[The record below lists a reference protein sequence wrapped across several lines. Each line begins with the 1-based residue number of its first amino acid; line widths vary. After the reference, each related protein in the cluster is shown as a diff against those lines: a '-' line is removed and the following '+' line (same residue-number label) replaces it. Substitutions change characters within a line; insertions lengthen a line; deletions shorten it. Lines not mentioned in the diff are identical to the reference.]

1 MKLYAFSVREDEKE
15 YFAALPSRY
24 GVELTESAGVI
35 TDEAL
40 AQMKGYDAVSIL
52 GMQKIDAP
60 LLDRLKEAG
69 IRYVATRTIGFNH
82 IDLVHARKI
91 GMHVVHAAYEP
102 NGVADYTIMMMLLC
116 LRHYKASLWRTNCND
131 YSLDGLQGR
140 QMKDLTVGVMGT
152 GHIGATVVREL
163 SGFGCRI
170 LAYDVYESD
179 EVKKYA
185 TYVELDT
192 FYRECDIITLHMP
205 LMDSTYHIINRES
218 IAKMKNTVILINCA
232 RGALMDIEDLIEG
245 IEKRHIGALG
255 LDVMEHEE
263 GIVHMNR
270 KLDII
275 SNRQMAYLRQFP
287 NVVHTQHMAFYTD
300 AAVRDMVFTSTEA
313 MLAAEKGE
321 KRKNQLC

>member
-1 MKLYAFSVREDEKE
+1 MKLYAFSVRDDEKP
-15 YFAALPSRY
+15 YFDALPKRF
-24 GVELTESAGVI
+24 GIELTESEGLI
-35 TDEAL
+35 TDEAVVRL
-40 AQMKGYDAVSIL
+40 KGFDAVSVL

-60 LLDRLKEAG
+60 VLDALKAAG
-69 IRYVATRTIGFNH
+69 VRFVATRTIGYNHMDVDYAREIGLHLFN
-82 IDLVHARKI
+82 AS
-91 GMHVVHAAYEP
+91 YEP

-116 LRHYKASLWRTNCND
+116 LRHYKESLWRTNVND
-131 YSLDGLQGR
+131 YSLEGLQGR

-152 GHIGATVVREL
+152 GHIGATVIREL

-170 LAYDVYESD
+170 IAYDVHPSD

-185 TYVELDT
+185 EYVDLDT
-192 FYRECDIITLHMP
+192 LYKESDIITLHMP
-205 LMDSTYHIINRES
+205 LLKSTYHIINKES
-218 IAKMKNTVILINCA
+218 IAKMKDTVILINCA

-245 IEKRHIGALG
+245 IEQKQIGGLG

-263 GIVHMNR
+263 GIVHLDR

-321 KRKNQLC
+321 KRRNQIC